1 MKSWKV
7 IADPTLALLSLI
19 AMICGLF
26 IIYDAGYA
34 RAIRSGQSPL
44 SREFIV
50 QSLATVAAVVLMV
63 GIARIPIGKFSK
75 FGGKIIAATIV
86 LLFMVELPVI
96 GTTMN
101 GANRWVNFGFIN
113 IQPSEFAKIGVILY
127 LASLFSQ
134 REVWKEPTRKIR
146 TWYENLDYRLIP
158 KFKRA
163 IPAMVIALVA
173 IKIEQEPDLGTA
185 AVVMVVAFALFYLG
199 GVSKKSLMW
208 LVAIGVVGCGLL
220 AVAQPYRLERI
231 TNHGDRWSDR
241 HVDDIGFQTTHSESA
256 QASGGI
262 IGAGMGTGRAKHIL
276 PAATTDFVM
285 ATIGEEFGFVGSLA
299 TLGLLGAITWRLMHL
314 SRLAISRY
322 ASLVLAGVG
331 CWIGIQASVNVMMA
345 NGFLP
350 PIGIPL
356 PFFSSGG
363 SSLLAMGIAL
373 GLCQSA
379 ANSIPKGWGNID
391 ASDHNGRRDGG
402 TRLPGARSSSG
413 L

>member
-163 IPAMVIALVA
+163 IPAMVVALVA
-173 IKIEQEPDLGTA
+173 LKIEQEPDLGTA

-208 LVAIGVVGCGLL
+208 LVAIGVVGCCLL

>member
-173 IKIEQEPDLGTA
+173 LKIEQEPDLGTA

-256 QASGGI
+256 QASGGF